1 MISGSL
7 MAVKTSVLLNDQTY
21 ERAMK
26 LVQSGTLP
34 HLSALVE
41 RALNA
46 LLEAEDVQKARSL
59 HLRGELIAR
68 AEAEF
73 LDADLFQ
80 VETGQM
86 FSQLLSNPWTV

>member
-1 MISGSL
+1 MTI
-7 MAVKTSVLLNDQTY
+7 KTSVLLSDQTY
-21 ERAMK
+21 ERAME
-26 LVQSGTLP
+26 LVQSGAFP
-34 HLSALVE
+34 HMSGLIE
-41 RALNA
+41 RALHV
-46 LLEAEDVQKARSL
+46 LLEAQDVHKARSL

-80 VETGQM
+80 VETGRM